1 MPGGTRQQQ
10 NFTMPENHNVEDV
23 IEVTL
28 EDLDEEQRNLVEA
41 NRDALTKLYLDSL
54 SKTRGKVIQ
63 KNQLLT
69 PSIMVTPTDQSAGTF
84 GAASFQD
91 KVDAPVH
98 HALIN
103 QSGVLVN
110 TLANLIQQVVDG
122 SPEQQFGPSYFQVRL
137 SAADKGKNSE
147 KEMML
152 PKMPPSIPTP
162 SS

>member
-1 MPGGTRQQQ
+1 VGHDY
-10 NFTMPENHNVEDV
+10 NFFTMPEDHDPED
-23 IEVTL
+23 IIGVTL
-28 EDLDEEQRNLVEA
+28 EDLDEEQRKLIEA
-41 NRDALTKLYLDSL
+41 NIDAFTKLCLDSF

-63 KNQLLT
+63 KNQLPT
-69 PSIMVTPTDQSAGTF
+69 PSVTVLQAEQSAGTSRV
-84 GAASFQD
+84 ASFQD
-91 KVDAPVH
+91 TVDTAVH